1 MTTQV
6 PLAVEPR
13 RTAPRASLLRAQWF
27 LLLVVMLVIAAF
39 TGAINPRFF
48 RTNNIVNIF
57 EQISTLGVVASGA
70 TILMISGNFD
80 ISVGANIGLSS
91 CVMAMLI
98 KAGAPIWAAVAAGI
112 GVAVLCGFFVGFN
125 AILFRA
131 PSFIISLAAIG
142 VFKGIAL
149 ALTQATLQ
157 TIYGKFEGLGATRF
171 FGVIPLIFLVSLA
184 VYATVGFIL
193 KYSRLG
199 RRVYAIGANEQAA
212 FLSGIAVDLNKVA
225 FFVINGLL
233 VGIAATMLLSRVGAA
248 QPSTGS
254 GIELQ
259 AIGAVVVGGTPMTG
273 GKGRIIGT
281 FFGVLLMG
289 VISNALNMLQVSPY
303 FQDVTFGLLIIFS
316 VAISA
321 LGKRRGRS
329 AG

>member
-1 MTTQV
+1 MIPHPTATEV
-6 PLAVEPR
+6 RRPLLR
-13 RTAPRASLLRAQWF
+13 SGLLRAQWF
-27 LLLVVMLVIAAF
+27 LLLVVMLLIAAF

-70 TILMISGNFD
+70 TILIVSGNFD

-98 KAGAPIWAAVAAGI
+98 KAGLPYGVAIPAGLM
-112 GVAVLCGFFVGFN
+112 VAVLCGFFVGLN
-125 AILFRA
+125 SILFRA

-142 VFKGIAL
+142 VFRGIAL

-157 TIYGKFEGLGATRF
+157 TIYGKFEALGSTRF
-171 FGVIPLIFLVSLA
+171 FGILPLIFVVSLA
-184 VYATVGFIL
+184 VYVVVGFIL
-193 KYSRLG
+193 KFTRLG

-212 FLSGIAVDLNKVA
+212 FLSGVAINLNKLS

-273 GKGRIIGT
+273 GKGRIVGT

-289 VISNALNMLQVSPY
+289 VISNSLNMLQVSPY

-321 LGKRRGRS
+321 LGKRRGR
-329 AG
+329 ALL